1 MGSTSIVARALLLA
15 AITLESCDRQPNRV
29 GLDVG
34 RHHVR
39 LVVPVGWEHLDHG
52 REQLFRNGETEL
64 RLTDYGAATPAA
76 LADEVRNAR
85 ALWKG
90 GRTPDALARI
100 RSLDAPILR
109 VSPPME
115 RADFWQPFTS
125 RLHAGLGDDAA
136 LGEMFDAMI
145 ARADALPRVS
155 ADPLVSYVL
164 EQTDPHAA
172 GMEIEHRDSLAINGT
187 SWVRLATWSRVS
199 HMDPRRTAFAIENG
213 GLLVLACERGPIE
226 RAGGAFDSL
235 LASIEVLP
243 KH

>member
-1 MGSTSIVARALLLA
+1 MRCTSVVAPALLLA
-15 AITLESCDRQPNRV
+15 ALTLDSCDRQPNRV

-34 RHHVR
+34 RHHLR

-52 REQLFRNGETEL
+52 REQVFRNGETEL
-64 RLTDYGAATPAA
+64 RLTDFGAATPAA
-76 LADEVRNAR
+76 LADEVRTAR

-100 RSLDAPILR
+100 RTLDAPILR
-109 VSPPME
+109 LTPPME
-115 RADFWQPFTS
+115 RVDFWQPFTE
-125 RLHAGLGDDAA
+125 RTHAGLADDAA

-145 ARADALPRVS
+145 ERADALPQVP
-155 ADPLVSYVL
+155 ADPLASWVL

-199 HMDPRRTAFAIENG
+199 HMSPRRTAFAIENG
-213 GLLVLACERGPIE
+213 GLLVLACERGVIE
-226 RAGGAFDSL
+226 RTGGAFDSL
-235 LASIEVLP
+235 LTSIEVLP
-243 KH
+243 NH